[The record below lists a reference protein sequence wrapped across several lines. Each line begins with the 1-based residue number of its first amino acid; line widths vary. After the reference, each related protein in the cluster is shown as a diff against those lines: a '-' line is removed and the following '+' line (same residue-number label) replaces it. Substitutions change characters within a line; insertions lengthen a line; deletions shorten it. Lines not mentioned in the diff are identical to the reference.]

1 MRGVPGDTR
10 HGGREG
16 GLQWKVPCLKIHT
29 TARNGSDALH
39 CPPPFMGPSRLLL
52 IFGTFHSLAYNESEE
67 ARPTAQLSDQD
78 ASTLAGFRTLL
89 ASLHEGHE
97 FSLIHNQ
104 GIWQKIHCSI
114 AHRVHNAS

>member
-39 CPPPFMGPSRLLL
+39 CPPPFMGPSRLLVIL
-52 IFGTFHSLAYNESEE
+52 GEKTPSQYEIWREHATLWA
-67 ARPTAQLSDQD
+67 LSP
-78 ASTLAGFRTLL
+78 ASIYPNHLYYR
-89 ASLHEGHE
+89 
-97 FSLIHNQ
+97 
-104 GIWQKIHCSI
+104 
-114 AHRVHNAS
+114 